1 MLSNNHNLCVD
12 NPQIKEVYVIED
24 DEIYTAQQAIGNNY
38 DEAVKLRMEL
48 SESISLKKPKYICPI
63 CLVGVYIACSRHN
76 NDKKFYFKHIIENG
90 NCPAETRSTLTK
102 PQIEAMKYN
111 GVKES
116 QAHIRMKEIIYE
128 SLSQDP
134 NFSDIKL
141 EAVIKGEDRKSWRKP
156 DIQALWQGK
165 LRVAFEVQLSTTFL
179 KVIGERRLFYKAQ
192 NSLVCWVFKKY
203 DKENAL
209 MKQDDIFVN
218 NNQNLFLASEDTLK
232 SSKQNKALMLNCHWY
247 EPKIN
252 HNNIVKEWN
261 SKYVKFKELEYDL
274 DKQAIYYFDYKNEQE
289 KLINKLENGDLKER
303 FEEWWIKH
311 NHPPEYKGEWKA
323 FVDEFTNKGIYINE
337 YPYDIHNL
345 ISGLYSAKYGKVI
358 GSDYDKLV
366 QVAHTIANLK
376 DKSVLQI
383 FRVALLIYNRGN
395 QLVEEDKSGKW
406 KTKSNEFRKLL
417 YTTNDYQRN
426 KNLDNLMKF
435 LFPELMKKEVWAKL
449 KAFDDKHN
457 LKNP

>member
-1 MLSNNHNLCVD
+1 MSSTNHNLCVD
-12 NPQIKEVYVIED
+12 NPQIKEVYVIEE
-24 DEIYTAQQAIGNNY
+24 DEIYTAQKTIGNDY
-38 DEAVKLRMEL
+38 DKTVKLRMEL

-76 NDKKFYFKHIIENG
+76 NDKKFYFKHIVENG

-141 EAVIKGEDRKSWRKP
+141 ETIIKGEDRKSWRKP

-203 DKENAL
+203 DKEHAL
-209 MKQDDIFVN
+209 MKQDDIFHN

-232 SSKQNKALMLNCHWY
+232 SSKLNKALMLNCHWY

-261 SKYVKFKELEYDL
+261 SKYVKFKELEYDI
-274 DKQAIYYFDYKNEQE
+274 DKQAIYYFDFKNEQE
-289 KLINKLENGDLKER
+289 KLTNKLENGDLKER

-311 NHPPEYKGEWKA
+311 NHSPEYKGEWKA

-337 YPYDIHNL
+337 YPYDIHHL
-345 ISGLYSAKYGKVI
+345 ISGLYSAKYGRVI
-358 GSDYDKLV
+358 GSEYTKLV
-366 QVAHTIANLK
+366 QAAHTIADLK

-383 FRVALLIYNRGN
+383 FRVALLVYNRGK
-395 QLVEEDKSGKW
+395 QITEEDKKGLW
-406 KTKSNEFRKLL
+406 KKKSDKFRKLL
-417 YTTNDYQRN
+417 YSSNDYQRN

-435 LFPELMKKEVWAKL
+435 LFPELMKKEVWLKL

-457 LKNP
+457 LNNP